1 MLDVN
6 LWSRQII
13 RILQS
18 MNNHEHSKLIVIKMH
33 RSFNYANLI
42 FQPEQNIRHQVQSLL
57 REN

>member
-18 MNNHEHSKLIVIKMH
+18 MNNHVHSKQIVVKMH
-33 RSFNYANLI
+33 QSFNYANLI
-42 FQPEQNIRHQVQSLL
+42 F
-57 REN
+57 